1 MRRIFTLFLM
11 SVAVKVTAQ
20 TTHLTL
26 DDALSLGFE
35 RNPAIAAT
43 EYAEQAAHRERQAAI
58 GLFMPKVSV
67 KGAFT
72 HLNKDIKIDLNHLK
86 TNLSGAVGGLLSN
99 PDIGAVLAPYIPAI
113 QGGLSSLLGVD
124 FSYTLQRRNTAFLGG
139 DVVMPI
145 FAGGKIWTANK
156 AAKINE
162 ERTRQ
167 QSRQM
172 RGGLIV
178 EIVERYFGVELARRG
193 VAIRE
198 EAVAVVG
205 QHLHDVALLEKEGM
219 AVESERL
226 YAEYRLAEAE
236 RDLQRARLQLETA
249 RKALQN
255 SLGTTEMVEPSTP
268 MFLLSKIEPLEYFV
282 AMAKLYNPQLGEVE
296 RLRELARMNLRLNR
310 ADFFPEIAAMGGMV
324 FCNHQLT
331 SLVPRMAVGVG
342 LNFKIFDGLNREYKT
357 SAARLQLRRVEALE
371 RKAEQDITLLVE
383 DLYNKVQSV
392 LATMSAVERSERF
405 GEEFLR
411 AKQSAFR
418 EGMATATDVV
428 DATLNLS
435 RARLERA
442 QTAYEFDVAL
452 ARLLNASGMSETFVQ
467 YLNAQ
472 TAQSVF

>member
-11 SVAVKVTAQ
+11 SVVAEVAAQ
-20 TTHLTL
+20 TTYLTL
-26 DDALSLGFE
+26 DDALLLGFE

-58 GLFMPKVSV
+58 GLFMPKISV
-67 KGAFT
+67 KGAYT
-72 HLNKDIKIDLNHLK
+72 HLNRDVKIDFNSML
-86 TNLSGAVGGLLSN
+86 TS
-99 PDIGAVLAPYIPAI
+99 LAPIL
-113 QGGLSSLLGVD
+113 GGVLPSLGLD
-124 FSYTLQRRNTAFLGG
+124 LSYTLQRRNTAFLGG

-145 FAGGKIWTANK
+145 FSGGKIWIANK
-156 AAKINE
+156 VAKINE
-162 ERTRQ
+162 QRTQQ
-167 QSRQM
+167 QSRQV
-172 RGGLIV
+172 RGVLIV
-178 EIVERYFGVELARRG
+178 EIIERYFGVELAKRG

-198 EAVAVVG
+198 EAVVVVG
-205 QHLHDVALLEKEGM
+205 QHLHDVVLLEKEGM

-249 RKALQN
+249 HKALQT
-255 SLGTTEMVEPSTP
+255 SLGMTEVIEPSTP
-268 MFLLSKIEPLEYFV
+268 MFLLSKIEPLEYYV
-282 AMAKLYNPQLGEVE
+282 AMAELHNPQLGEVE
-296 RLRELARMNLRLNR
+296 RLRELARMNLRLHR
-310 ADFFPEIAAMGGMV
+310 ANYFPEIAAMGGMV
-324 FCNHQLT
+324 FCNHQLS

-342 LNFKIFDGLNREYKT
+342 LNFKIFDGLNREYKA

-392 LATMSAVERSERF
+392 LATLSAVERSERF

-418 EGMATATDVV
+418 EGMATVTDVV

-435 RARLERA
+435 RARLERV
-442 QTAYEFDVAL
+442 QTAYEFDTAL
-452 ARLLNASGMSETFVQ
+452 ARLLNASGMCENFVQ

-472 TAQSVF
+472 TAQSIF